1 MRLRGRGQGALGGVR
16 THDFLAPLTMRSDHF
31 FFRGTRLPYAKF
43 PPDPGP

>member
-1 MRLRGRGQGALGGVR
+1 MRLRGRGQGALGGV
-16 THDFLAPLTMRSDHF
+16 TLNFLAPLAIRSDHF